1 MGWVLGMMVCV
12 EMLQEALGDSVF
24 LILIMLM
31 PFLRRRLDLCV
42 FVCVFV
48 LLRMWWEVMLVD
60 ELLVFSLLFGFGM
73 PVR

>member
-1 MGWVLGMMVCV
+1 MGWMLGMMVLV
-12 EMLQEALGDSVF
+12 EMLQEALGDSMI

-31 PFLRRRLDLCV
+31 PFLRRRLDL
-42 FVCVFV
+42 CVFV

-73 PVR
+73 PIR